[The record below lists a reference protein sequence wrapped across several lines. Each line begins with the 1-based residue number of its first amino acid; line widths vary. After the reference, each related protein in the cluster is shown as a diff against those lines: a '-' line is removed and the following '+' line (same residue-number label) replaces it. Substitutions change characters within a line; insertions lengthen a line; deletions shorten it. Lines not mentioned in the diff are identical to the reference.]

1 METLKHL
8 KQLTFIGLLVTL
20 LLPLSSWSQNERIKP
35 PKRISK
41 VKSADIFVNKS
52 FELYE
57 KVFVYDSL
65 TVTGS
70 EIPTELE
77 DELANS
83 AKEDFDQLVEV
94 TPDVVDDIGEAPIFR
109 QAKAILNLNKAKNA
123 LAFCGTTIK
132 NYFLGKD

>member
-8 KQLTFIGLLVTL
+8 KQLTFISLFATF
-20 LLPLSSWSQNERIKP
+20 LLPLSVWSQNERIKP

-41 VKSADIFVNKS
+41 VKSADIFVSKS

-65 TVTGS
+65 TVAGS

-83 AKEDFDQLVEV
+83 AKGDFDQLVEV
-94 TPDVVDDIGEAPIFR
+94 TPDVVDDIGKAPIFR
-109 QAKAILNLNKAKNA
+109 QAKAVLNLNKAKNS
-123 LAFCGTTIK
+123 LAFCGITIK